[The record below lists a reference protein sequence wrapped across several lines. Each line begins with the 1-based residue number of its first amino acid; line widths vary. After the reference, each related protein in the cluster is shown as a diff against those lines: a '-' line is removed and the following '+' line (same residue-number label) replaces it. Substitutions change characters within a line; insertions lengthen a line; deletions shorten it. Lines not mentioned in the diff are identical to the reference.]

1 LQSGDGWPACCCSAS
16 HVVGVVMSVTEAVVR
31 ELDAMPDDLAQ
42 SALAAA
48 ALVLAE
54 GLDSRAS
61 LAQKALGTKELRE
74 LMDRLRALAPAR
86 VEEDEVDRAR
96 RRRDERLT
104 RLAATKDSASS

>member
-1 LQSGDGWPACCCSAS
+1 
-16 HVVGVVMSVTEAVVR
+16 VSVTDAVTR
-31 ELDAMPDDLAQ
+31 ELDGMPDELAT

-74 LMDRLRALAPAR
+74 VMDRLRALAPTRA
-86 VEEDEVDRAR
+86 EEDEVDRAR
-96 RRRDERLT
+96 RRRGERLA
-104 RLAATKDSASS
+104 RQAAAEASSSS